1 MTEQKIEVFWRDATA
16 GDVVKVMKGEKVE
29 ARFRDPSAGWGDW
42 VWCAVDNSTLF
53 LAGWKDGEWFDHE
66 GDDWNQCQVY
76 EPQQWWL
83 DKPDPGEGWRLLDP
97 FNEKNLEKLD
107 EFFCTATKTWRQSA
121 NAMLGKDQQPET
133 WYRRRIEPVNN
144 LEIPNESSELV
155 AIAMQM
161 ACEEFGRG
169 DGTFNSANFEHAC
182 RQIVGSSCS
191 IDGHVIAFILDGRQD
206 VEALKGGR
214 HYRYL
219 KYASRSY
226 STQEQQS
233 KSSKAPHGSR
243 SLENIPTGWRLLND
257 NEDRIASDAFWSIGA
272 KDWVIIDECRVE
284 SANRDKWPAIRQV
297 EHCRCMMLMEGCF
310 YRLPGG
316 QGIKVTKQG
325 FELE

>member
-1 MTEQKIEVFWRDATA
+1 MTEKIEQFWRDATA
-16 GDVVKVMKGEKVE
+16 EDIAKVMKGENVY
-29 ARFRDPSAGWGDW
+29 ARFRDRYADGWAEYYLSGVNGKGWIAGNFRWD
-42 VWCAVDNSTLF
+42 L
-53 LAGWKDGEWFDHE
+53 
-66 GDDWNQCQVY
+66 CQVY
-76 EPQQWWL
+76 DPPQWWL
-83 DKPDPGEGWRLLDP
+83 TKPDPGEGFRLL
-97 FNEKNLEKLD
+97 EKFPD
-107 EFFCTATKTWRQSA
+107 EELKKGDEWLRHGEWKETERPYGGQTKQTYGA
-121 NAMLGKDQQPET
+121 

-284 SANRDKWPAIRQV
+284 YANRDKWPAIRQV
-297 EHCRCMMLMEGCF
+297 ENWRCVQLMEGCF
-310 YRLPGG
+310 YRLPNG
-316 QGIKVTKQG
+316 QGIEVTKQG
-325 FELE
+325 FELF

>member
-1 MTEQKIEVFWRDATA
+1 MNEQKIEQFWRDAKH
-16 GDVVKVMKGEKVE
+16 GDVARVMNREAVE
-29 ARFRDPSAGWGDW
+29 ARFRDRIDQEWKPGFLSGWSKIDKSDSIQWAASSGAFW
-42 VWCAVDNSTLF
+42 RF
-53 LAGWKDGEWFDHE
+53 
-66 GDDWNQCQVY
+66 CQVY
-76 EPQQWWL
+76 DPPQWWL
-83 DKPDPGEGWRLLDP
+83 DKPDPGEGYRLLDP
-97 FNEKNLEKLD
+97 FSD
-107 EFFCTATKTWRQSA
+107 ELPIFGDCAYCKINKRWVELKPNFLPVRHPKV
-121 NAMLGKDQQPET
+121 